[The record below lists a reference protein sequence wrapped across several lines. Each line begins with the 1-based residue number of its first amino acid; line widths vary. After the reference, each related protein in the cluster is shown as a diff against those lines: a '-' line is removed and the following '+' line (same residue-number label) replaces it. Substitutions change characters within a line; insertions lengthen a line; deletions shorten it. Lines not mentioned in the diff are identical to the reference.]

1 MDQLRNMA
9 FAIQRWLSQPQKVFF
24 TCLMVLIATL
34 FLNGTLWKLWGL
46 YRDQNTIISQSLE
59 AKAQMRVI
67 DKQISQATDTTFI
80 ERQARDKMDLVGD
93 HDLIFVFPE

>member
-1 MDQLRNMA
+1 MDQLRNTA

-24 TCLMVLIATL
+24 TCLMVLVATL

-46 YRDQNTIISQSLE
+46 YRDEDTIVSHSLQ

-67 DKQISQATDTTFI
+67 DTQIKQATDTTYI

>member
-1 MDQLRNMA
+1 MDHLRHAA
-9 FAIQRWLSQPQKVFF
+9 FSIQRWLNQPQRVFMTCF
-24 TCLMVLIATL
+24 TLLLVTL

-46 YRDQNTIISQSLE
+46 YRDEDRIVSQSLE
-59 AKAQMRVI
+59 AKAQMLVI
-67 DKQISQATDTTFI
+67 DKQIKQAADTTFI